1 MNSRNHRSNN
11 TLNRRSFLRL
21 SAAAVVAG
29 ALANT
34 RRAVGTARAAHEG
47 LTDVDI
53 LNYALTL
60 EHLESRAYKDV
71 NSIGLLSGRAREY
84 FIDFG
89 DQEAA
94 HVVALTGTINKLGG
108 TPVRAQ
114 ERYNWPAFQ
123 NEQEVLD
130 YFYML
135 EELGAAA
142 YLGQATAI
150 ADPDLLTAAV
160 SIHNVEGQ
168 HAAVLADLVGKE
180 PSPAFAQG
188 KSMDEVVAAIT
199 PILNMKMPAMPTTG
213 LGGARTAGRLSHP
226 GLPQWR

>member
-1 MNSRNHRSNN
+1 MKTQTAM
-11 TLNRRSFLRL
+11 TLNRRSFLKA
-21 SAAAVVAG
+21 SAAAMMLG

-34 RRAVGTARAAHEG
+34 RLMTSSAYADHGY
-47 LTDVDI
+47 TDMDI

-60 EHLESRAYKDV
+60 EHLESRAYKNA
-71 NSIGLLSGRAREY
+71 NSIGMLTGRAKEY

-94 HVVALTGTINKLGG
+94 HVVALTGTITKLGG

-114 ERYNWPAFQ
+114 ANYNFPAFK

-130 YFYML
+130 YFQML

-142 YLGQATAI
+142 YLGQARFI
-150 ADPDLLTAAV
+150 ADADLLTAAV

-168 HAAVLADLVGKE
+168 HAAILADLVGKE
-180 PSPAFAQG
+180 PSPAFAPE
-188 KSMDEVVAAIT
+188 KTMDEVVAAIT
-199 PILNMKMPAMPTTG
+199 PILNTNMPTMPSTG
-213 LGGARTAGRLSHP
+213 LGGFANNRPGYQLAR
-226 GLPQWR
+226 

>member
-1 MNSRNHRSNN
+1 MSRSFSKP
-11 TLNRRSFLRL
+11 LDRRSFLRA

-29 ALANT
+29 ALMN
-34 RRAVGTARAAHEG
+34 VGWTPKTARAAHG
-47 LTDVDI
+47 GDLTDVDI

-94 HVVALTGTINKLGG
+94 HVVALTGVINKLGG

-114 ERYNWPAFQ
+114 ESYNWPTFQ

-130 YFYML
+130 YFHML

-150 ADPDLLTAAV
+150 SDPDLLTAAV

-168 HAAVLADLVGKE
+168 HAAILADLVGKE

-188 KSMDEVVAAIT
+188 KDMATVVAAIT
-199 PILNMKMPAMPTTG
+199 PILDMKTPTAMPSTG
-213 LGGARTAGRLSHP
+213 LGGVRGAGRLSHK
-226 GLPQWR
+226 GLPQLR

>member
-1 MNSRNHRSNN
+1 MNTQTTP
-11 TLNRRSFLRL
+11 TLSRRSFLKAG
-21 SAAAVVAG
+21 AAAVMLG

-34 RRAVGTARAAHEG
+34 RLMIGTASAAHG
-47 LTDVDI
+47 YTDLDI

-71 NSIGLLSGRAREY
+71 NSIGMLTGRAKEY

-114 ERYNWPAFQ
+114 ANYAWPTFR

-130 YFYML
+130 YFQML

-142 YLGQATAI
+142 YLGQARFI
-150 ADPDLLTAAV
+150 ADADLLTAAV

-168 HAAVLADLVGKE
+168 HAAILADLVGKE
-180 PSPAFAQG
+180 PSPAFAPE
-188 KSMDEVVAAIT
+188 KTMDEVVKAIA
-199 PILNMKMPAMPTTG
+199 PILNAKMPAMPSTG
-213 LGGARTAGRLSHP
+213 LGGASRRRGYQILR
-226 GLPQWR
+226 